1 MSQLNSP
8 YPNFHPTYPDLVGN
22 PSALLKSTKKHIR
35 WRNPTTKKCSE
46 VKSWVYWSSRC
57 RVSDV
62 GLRLF
67 FWREDFWDWK
77 TTWQKKSSYM
87 FLALENHCWCIIVS
101 LDPHTKTSN
110 TKCFWAP
117 FLFANSVFFFQSLP
131 FWRTASSPVLQANFV
146 SDGCFS
152 TPKILGVSWIHVWLE
167 ACVFFRETWAAQA
180 ITLSC
185 FEDVYVEINSK
196 RKQNM
201 GKNKILIPVF
211 FTGILSKWV

>member
-117 FLFANSVFFFQSLP
+117 FLFANSVFFFSRFP
-131 FWRTASSPVLQANFV
+131 FGELLHLR
-146 SDGCFS
+146 CFKLIS
-152 TPKILGVSWIHVWLE
+152 FLMGFFQRRKYLVFHGSMFDLKH
-167 ACVFFRETWAAQA
+167 VFFRETWAAQA